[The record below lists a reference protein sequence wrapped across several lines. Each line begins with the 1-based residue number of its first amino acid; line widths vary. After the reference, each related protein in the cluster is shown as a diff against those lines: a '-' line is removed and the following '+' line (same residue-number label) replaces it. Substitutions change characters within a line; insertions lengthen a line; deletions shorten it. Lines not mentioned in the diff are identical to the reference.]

1 MNSTNRDS
9 QPIEVTAPAAHDEI
23 RWRAVLA
30 RDARLDGAFVTG
42 VLTTGIYCRP
52 SCPARHPKR
61 ENVRFYERPDE
72 AERAGFR
79 ACLRCRPKEAAPP
92 ARAELMR
99 RVCRILE
106 GQPDERATLADL
118 AREVGMS
125 PHHLQRTFKRA
136 IGISPRQ
143 YADALR
149 LGRLKKRLQ
158 GKDSVTMAMYE
169 AGYGSSSRLYETST
183 ARLGMT
189 PGTYREGGKGA
200 RIRYAVANSSIGR
213 LLIAATE
220 RGICSVRIG
229 TSEKVMAKEL
239 GREFPAATIVRDR
252 DGLGTWVDRLVRH
265 IDGRAP
271 GLDLPVDIK
280 VTAFQ
285 WRVYEA
291 LRAIPYGETRTYSEV
306 ARSIGAPRAARAVG
320 HACATN
326 PVGIVIPCH
335 RVVREGGGLG
345 GYAWGLGIKKQLLES
360 ERRGAVRA
368 RRRS

>member
-1 MNSTNRDS
+1 MDR
-9 QPIEVTAPAAHDEI
+9 QPHPLENAATVPNDEF

-61 ENVRFYERPDE
+61 ENVRFFDRPE
-72 AERAGFR
+72 AAERAGFR
-79 ACLRCRPKEAAPP
+79 ACLRCRPNEAVRSP
-92 ARAELMR
+92 AQAELMGR
-99 RVCRILE
+99 ACRILE
-106 GQPDERATLADL
+106 ENPDERITLAAL

-125 PHHLQRTFKRA
+125 PHHFQRTFKRA

-149 LGRLKKRLQ
+149 LGRLKKRLK
-158 GKDSVTMAMYE
+158 GKDSVTMALYE
-169 AGYGSSSRLYETST
+169 AGYGSASRLYETST
-183 ARLGMT
+183 LRMGMT
-189 PGTYREGGKGA
+189 PGAYREGGRGA
-200 RIRYAVANSSIGR
+200 RIRYAVANTSIGR
-213 LLIAATE
+213 LLVAATE
-220 RGICSVRIG
+220 HGICSVRIG
-229 TSEKVMAKEL
+229 KSEKTMATEL
-239 GREFPAATIVRDR
+239 GQEFPAAAIARDR
-252 DGLGTWVDRLVRH
+252 EGLADWLDRLTRH
-265 IDGRAP
+265 LEGRAP
-271 GLDLPVDIK
+271 RLDLPIDIK

-291 LRAIPYGETRTYSEV
+291 LRSIPYGETRTYSEV

-345 GYAWGLGIKKQLLES
+345 GYAWGLPLKKQLLES
-360 ERRGAVRA
+360 ERRGADRA